1 MGDLRKP
8 NRKCRLISSIVRAY
22 QVTGCGKG
30 YRPAGTDMTVCK
42 AFDGT
47 VTVLRDGRELSV
59 RQLAQGEEPAP
70 ELDLGYGRS
79 RSLRQSWIR
88 RSAVFG
94 SHRTRK
100 TPASQRGHFCFALT
114 DDEDAV
120 PVTPSCVTVLHPTM
134 ERPEM
139 EPVTTIGLGAVA
151 AYVAKDGIGK
161 LLGPTADYLGEGL
174 RDLTR
179 RRVESIERIF
189 SNASTKLG
197 SQLDEPG
204 QVPPRVLKTVLN
216 EGSYCEDPVALEYFG
231 GVLASSRT
239 ERGRD
244 DRGARVAKVVDNLS
258 TYQLRTHY
266 LIYSS
271 IANLFA
277 TSGRRFGTDQDRAQM
292 QVFLPLEGYAN
303 AMGFSQEE
311 WNNPQIMNH
320 VWHGLLSDGLIE
332 GRWQFGDQRSLRS
345 IFAGAP
351 SDGIVCCPSALG
363 AELFLWALG
372 HGNVPLEHLLSGTL
386 DATIEGLP
394 DGVPGAIAVK
404 T

>member
-1 MGDLRKP
+1 M
-8 NRKCRLISSIVRAY
+8 RAL
-22 QVTGCGKG
+22 
-30 YRPAGTDMTVCK
+30 
-42 AFDGT
+42 DG
-47 VTVLRDGRELSV
+47 
-59 RQLAQGEEPAP
+59 
-70 ELDLGYGRS
+70 
-79 RSLRQSWIR
+79 
-88 RSAVFG
+88 
-94 SHRTRK
+94 
-100 TPASQRGHFCFALT
+100 
-114 DDEDAV
+114 
-120 PVTPSCVTVLHPTM
+120 
-134 ERPEM
+134 
-139 EPVTTIGLGAVA
+139 
-151 AYVAKDGIGK
+151 
-161 LLGPTADYLGEGL
+161 
-174 RDLTR
+174 
-179 RRVESIERIF
+179 IF

-216 EGSYCEDPVALEYFG
+216 EGSYCEDPVAVEYFG

-277 TSGRRFGTDQDRAQM
+277 TSGRRFGTTQDRVQM
-292 QVFLPLEGYAN
+292 QVFLPFAGYFN
-303 AMGFSQEE
+303 AMEFSQEE
-311 WNNPQIMNH
+311 GNNPQMLAH
-320 VWHGLLSDGLIE
+320 VWHGLFSDGLID
-332 GRWQFGDQRSLRS
+332 GPWQFGNQRSLRS

-351 SDGIVCCPSALG
+351 SDGIVCHPSALG